1 MSLEGWI
8 LLGILVF
15 LMLVDV
21 VLHYIL
27 CREVWDLREELRE
40 QQDEPRKTTTMGFL
54 PRNH

>member
-15 LMLVDV
+15 LMLVDA

-27 CREVWDLREELRE
+27 CREVRDLREEVDE
-40 QQDEPRKTTTMGFL
+40 QQDKPPQTTAMGFL
-54 PRNH
+54 P